1 MQEFLK
7 RAMPDEV
14 ITTQIDVADF
24 VDLKLSALYC
34 HASQQ
39 NPNSIWSKIPPDIRR
54 AGLRV
59 ETLIRAES
67 RIVVPQGIEMDLFT
81 GIE

>member
-1 MQEFLK
+1 LK
-7 RAMPDEV
+7 RAIPDEAV
-14 ITTQIDVADF
+14 TTKIDVADF

-39 NPNSIWSKIPPDIRR
+39 NPNSIWSRIPQEIRR
-54 AGLRV
+54 EGLKI
-59 ETLIRAES
+59 EALIRAES
-67 RIVVPQGIEMDLFT
+67 RVLVPPGLETDLFT